1 MKVDSIY
8 FGSEPYIRNCIVD
21 QSIIDNVAALTK
33 NNGKNPVIKIFLSM
47 K

>member
-1 MKVDSIY
+1 VDSIY

-21 QSIIDNVAALTK
+21 QSIIDNVTLLTK
-33 NNGKNPVIKIFLSM
+33 RYGKNPIIKIFLSM